1 MITDAKK
8 LANGYRYLPYF
19 LHILELL
26 VHKISEE
33 EATSSSNE
41 KLLPKVVEFIKQ
53 FPEYLKI
60 ISHCTR
66 KSEVAFWPYLFSIV
80 GNPRLLFDQC
90 LAQNDLETAA
100 SYLVVL
106 QNTETLKPCE
116 NFSNMLLRAAL
127 KNCEWDLIKEII
139 RFLSAIDPSDLE
151 NDVFDLTST
160 INISAINNVTSAK
173 QNVSRANSSVLQSPN
188 SSISKDESTS
198 RDESINNGNTKQ
210 KLTSKKSFT
219 SQDCEMN
226 RKSIESTISEYASDL
241 IKSYKIKKL
250 FEMFANLNYFNIFK
264 WLQQFHSTQL
274 VDNYVQ
280 GLSSLHFDFNW
291 PYPIMINNKHKKS

>member
-1 MITDAKK
+1 
-8 LANGYRYLPYF
+8 
-19 LHILELL
+19 
-26 VHKISEE
+26 
-33 EATSSSNE
+33 
-41 KLLPKVVEFIKQ
+41 
-53 FPEYLKI
+53 
-60 ISHCTR
+60 
-66 KSEVAFWPYLFSIV
+66 
-80 GNPRLLFDQC
+80 
-90 LAQNDLETAA
+90 
-100 SYLVVL
+100 
-106 QNTETLKPCE
+106 
-116 NFSNMLLRAAL
+116 MLLRAAL

-160 INISAINNVTSAK
+160 MNTSAINNVSSAK
-173 QNVSRANSSVLQSPN
+173 QNVSRANSSALQSPN
-188 SSISKDESTS
+188 SSISKDESMNK
-198 RDESINNGNTKQ
+198 DESLNNGNTKP